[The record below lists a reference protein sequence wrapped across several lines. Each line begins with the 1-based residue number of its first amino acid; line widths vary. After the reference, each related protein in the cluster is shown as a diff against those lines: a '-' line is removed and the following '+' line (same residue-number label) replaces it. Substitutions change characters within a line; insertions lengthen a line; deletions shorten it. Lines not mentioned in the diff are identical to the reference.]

1 MMRKPT
7 VRQRW
12 WSRLF
17 TAAVRWV
24 GVSPDRDEL
33 RRAVA
38 EDWRTDTRALGQRWN
53 VSLDNYTERLRNVY
67 RRRWLRL
74 RR

>member
-38 EDWRTDTRALGQRWN
+38 EDWRTDTRAMGLRF
-53 VSLDNYTERLRNVY
+53 TERLRNVY